1 MTKKKLSRTTINF
14 WLDTL
19 LLLLF
24 LVLSWVAVVTRF
36 IFPPGP
42 DATGWR
48 LWGWDY
54 DHWCGIQFAV
64 LCTLGLAILIHV
76 MLHWTWVCGV
86 VASRLGQKKSAS
98 RDDGSRTLWGVGL
111 LIVVFNLVGLA
122 VAAATLMVEAPV
134 K

>member
-1 MTKKKLSRTTINF
+1 MAKKKISRTTINF

-42 DATGWR
+42 DAAGWK
-48 LWGWDY
+48 LWGWNY
-54 DHWCGIQFAV
+54 DHWCGLQFAM
-64 LCTLGLAILIHV
+64 LCLLGLAILVHV

-86 VASRLGQKKSAS
+86 VANWNGRKKGPG
-98 RDDGSRTLWGVGL
+98 RDDGSRTLWGVSL
-111 LIVVFNLVGLA
+111 LIVVFNVIGLA
-122 VAAATLMVEAPV
+122 VALAALMVEAPV

>member
-1 MTKKKLSRTTINF
+1 MAKNFPRTTINF
-14 WLDTL
+14 WLDSL

-24 LVLSWVAVVTRF
+24 LIQNWVTVVLRF

-42 DATGWR
+42 DAAGWS
-48 LWGWDY
+48 LWGWNY
-54 DHWCGIQFAV
+54 DQWCGLQFAA
-64 LCTLGLAILIHV
+64 LCTMGLAILIHV

-86 VASRLGQKKSAS
+86 LAGWLGEKKGAS

-111 LIVVFNLVGLA
+111 LIVILNLIGLA
-122 VAAATLMVEAPV
+122 VAAAALMVEAPA

>member
-1 MTKKKLSRTTINF
+1 MAKKKLSRTTINF

-24 LVLSWVAVVTRF
+24 LILSWVAVVTRF

-42 DATGWR
+42 DAAGWK
-48 LWGWDY
+48 LWGWNY
-54 DHWCGIQFAV
+54 DHWCGLQFAM
-64 LCTLGLAILIHV
+64 LCLLGLAILVHV

-86 VASRLGQKKSAS
+86 VANWRGQKKDTG

-111 LIVVFNLVGLA
+111 LIVLFNVIDWPWRSLR
-122 VAAATLMVEAPV
+122 
-134 K
+134 

>member
-1 MTKKKLSRTTINF
+1 MAKKKLSRTTINF
-14 WLDTL
+14 WLDTF

-42 DATGWR
+42 DANGWK

-54 DHWCGIQFAV
+54 DHWCGLQFAV
-64 LCTLGLAILIHV
+64 LGTLALAILIHV

-86 VASRLGQKKSAS
+86 VASWLGQKKNAS
-98 RDDGSRTLWGVGL
+98 RDDGSRTLWGVSL

-122 VAAATLMVEAPV
+122 VAAATLMVEAPM